1 MIRPF
6 SGSRSGPFSGVRVL
20 DLTQIIAGPFGC
32 MMLAD
37 QGAEVIKVEPPG
49 GEPWRQIAQFMPGES
64 KSFQSLNRGKRSL
77 VVRLDES
84 RGQDII
90 HALIPSIDV
99 VITNFRPDVPARL
112 RVDYETLRAIR
123 PDLVYVDNTA
133 FGRRGPWA
141 ELPGYDIV
149 AQAVTG
155 LMAGEGKVSDRGHPL
170 YIVSSPV
177 ADYATGLAI
186 AWAASAALFHR
197 ERTGEGQ
204 LVQSSLLAT
213 ALALQGG
220 VVMEN
225 PKADADFRTP
235 ARERRRELERG
246 GAPYA
251 EQARVRAAP
260 GRGGLFYRAYRTKDG
275 AVAIGA
281 LSKPLRA
288 KARRALET
296 DFLGQE
302 DPDYDPKN
310 PDFINKA
317 RRAARAVEA
326 RMLTRTTAEWLAA
339 LSREGVP
346 AGPVQF
352 PEEMAFDA
360 QVRANELMVELDHE
374 LSGPQ
379 QAVGPILKFST
390 AGAPELRA
398 SPPLGRDTDACLG
411 EIGYAPEQIAELREA
426 GVVA

>member
-1 MIRPF
+1 MAARA
-6 SGSRSGPFSGVRVL
+6 RRGPFEGIRVL

-49 GEPWRQIAQFMPGES
+49 GEPWRQIAQFVPGES

-77 VVRLDES
+77 VVRLDEA
-84 RGQDII
+84 RGQRII
-90 HALIPSIDV
+90 HRLISSCDV
-99 VITNFRPDVPARL
+99 VVTNFRPDVPKRL
-112 RVDYETLRAIR
+112 RVDYETLRAFR

-141 ELPGYDIV
+141 ELPGYDII

-170 YIVSSPV
+170 YIVSSPL
-177 ADYATGLAI
+177 ADYATGIAI
-186 AWAASAALFHR
+186 AWAVSAALFHR

-204 LVQSSLLAT
+204 LVESSLLAT

-225 PKADADFRTP
+225 PKADASFRTA
-235 ARERRRELERG
+235 ARERRRALRRQ

-251 EQARVRAAP
+251 EQVRARVAP
-260 GRGGLFYRAYRTKDG
+260 GRGGMFYRAYCTADG
-275 AVAIGA
+275 AIAIGA
-281 LSKPLRA
+281 LSKPLRE

-296 DFLGQE
+296 DFMGQE
-302 DPDYDPKN
+302 DPDYDPL
-310 PDFINKA
+310 DAAFVAKA
-317 RRAARAVEA
+317 RRATREVEE
-326 RMLTRTTAEWLAA
+326 RMKQRTTEEWLQTFAH
-339 LSREGVP
+339 EGVP

-352 PEEMAFDA
+352 PEEMAHEA
-360 QVRANELMVELDHE
+360 QVRANGLMVELEHE
-374 LSGPQ
+374 VSGPQ
-379 QAVGPILKFST
+379 QTVGPILKFST

-398 SPPLGRDTDACLG
+398 SPPLGRDTDACLE
-411 EIGYAPEQIAELREA
+411 EIGYSEAEIAELRSS